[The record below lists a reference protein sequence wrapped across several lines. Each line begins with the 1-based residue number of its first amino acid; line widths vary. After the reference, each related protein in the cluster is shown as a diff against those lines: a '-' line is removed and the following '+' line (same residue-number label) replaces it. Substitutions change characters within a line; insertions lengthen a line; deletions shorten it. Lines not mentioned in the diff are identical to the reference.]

1 MGLTELKLMLGD
13 LHLTFVLLRHEVEE
27 PGMPYRDWFS
37 CEVLVTVPSFSGRF
51 RRSVMPGEL

>member
-27 PGMPYRDWFS
+27 PGMPYCQWES
-37 CEVLVTVPSFSGRF
+37 KSVPIMGK
-51 RRSVMPGEL
+51 